1 MKTLDQIVDESNGK
15 ILSVTFIKKDGTL
28 RVMNGRLGVTK
39 HLRGGTS
46 TLDASKYITLY
57 DLQSEGYRAVNRKTI
72 VSVTIGGI
80 VHFQNQEA

>member
-39 HLRGGTS
+39 HLRGGAS

-80 VHFQNQEA
+80 VHFQNQGA